1 MVMDGIRRH
10 SRWQSRTILKT
21 FHRCE
26 ALSSDA
32 GQSAVASHR
41 LALGLAIPRR
51 YDPNMAS
58 EQPNILWICTDQ
70 QRYDTV
76 HCLGNPHIHTPVVDR
91 LCAEGVAFSRAY
103 CQSPVCQPS
112 RASFLTGLYPNTAHV
127 NRNGNAHFP
136 ANERVRLIT
145 RRLADRGYDCGLAGK
160 LHIASCWTGVEPR
173 VDDGYRVFDFSPSA
187 MQFVGRGNAYTDW
200 LSRIGRLGEVIDTGA
215 MDAARNSGARYRPD
229 IPPELH
235 QTAWCADRAIAFME
249 QERSGPWLMSVN
261 IFDPHGPF
269 DAPLSYQ
276 QRYLDQDLPDAIY
289 GERDADTQERL
300 RGAFFQQY
308 SGAPGDK
315 QRRQKASYYGMIDL
329 IDEQVGRMLEALSRT
344 GQRDNTVVIF
354 MSDHG
359 EMLGDHGLTAKG
371 CRFYEGAVRV
381 PLIVSWPGR
390 FRQGVV
396 ADGLVELT
404 DVAPTLAEL
413 TGEPLSWTNGRSLLP
428 ILTGD
433 ADPAHHRD
441 HVRTEYYDALNMYLP
456 QEPGC
461 HTPCWATMYRDER
474 HKLVSYHGLDY
485 GELYDLERDPL
496 ELTNLW
502 EAPAAATLR
511 AELTQKSFDAT
522 VAACDPGPA
531 QIGRF

>member
-1 MVMDGIRRH
+1 
-10 SRWQSRTILKT
+10 
-21 FHRCE
+21 
-26 ALSSDA
+26 
-32 GQSAVASHR
+32 
-41 LALGLAIPRR
+41 
-51 YDPNMAS
+51 MAH
-58 EQPNILWICTDQ
+58 ELPNILWICTDQ

-76 HCLGNPHIHTPVVDR
+76 HCLNNPHIDTPVVDQ

-112 RASFLTGLYPNTAHV
+112 RASFLTGLYPNTIHV
-127 NRNGNAHFP
+127 NRNGNAYFP

-160 LHIASCWTGVEPR
+160 LHIASGWTGAEPR
-173 VDDGYRVFDFSPSA
+173 VDDGYRVFDFSLSA
-187 MQFVGRGNAYTDW
+187 LQFVGRGNAYTDW
-200 LSRIGRLGEVIDTGA
+200 LARIGRLDEAIDTSGI
-215 MDAARNSGARYRPD
+215 DPARNSGARYRPD

-235 QTAWCADRAIAFME
+235 QTAWCADRAIEFIE
-249 QERSGPWLMSVN
+249 QERGGPWLMSVN

-269 DAPLSYQ
+269 DAPRSYQ
-276 QRYLDQDLPDAIY
+276 QRYLDRELPPAIY
-289 GERDADTQERL
+289 GDRDADTQERL
-300 RGAFFQQY
+300 RGAFFQRY
-308 SGAPGDK
+308 SGPPGDK
-315 QRRQKASYYGMIDL
+315 QRQQKASYYGMIEL
-329 IDEQVGRMLEALSRT
+329 IDEQVGRMLDALERT

-381 PLIVSWPGR
+381 PLIISWPGH
-390 FRQGVV
+390 FQQGLV

-413 TGEPLSWTNGRSLLP
+413 TGEPLEWTNGRSLLP

-433 ADPAHHRD
+433 ANPARHRD
-441 HVRTEYYDALNMYLP
+441 HVRCEYYDALNMYLP
-456 QEPGC
+456 QEPGR
-461 HTPCWATMYRDER
+461 HTPCWATMYRDDR
-474 HKLVSYHGLDY
+474 HKLVTYHGLDH
-485 GELYDLERDPL
+485 GELYDLERDPQ

-502 EAPAAATLR
+502 DDPSAAALR
-511 AELTQKSFDAT
+511 ADLTQRSFDAT

>member
-1 MVMDGIRRH
+1 
-10 SRWQSRTILKT
+10 
-21 FHRCE
+21 
-26 ALSSDA
+26 
-32 GQSAVASHR
+32 
-41 LALGLAIPRR
+41 
-51 YDPNMAS
+51 MAS
-58 EQPNILWICTDQ
+58 ELPNILWICTDQ
-70 QRYDTV
+70 QRYDTI
-76 HCLGNPHIHTPVVDR
+76 HCLNNPYIHTPVVDR

-112 RASFLTGLYPNTAHV
+112 RASFLTGLYPNAIHV
-127 NRNGNAHFP
+127 NRNGNAYFP

-160 LHIASCWTGVEPR
+160 LHIASGWTGVEPR
-173 VDDGYRVFDFSPSA
+173 VDDGYRVFDFSLSA
-187 MQFVGRGNAYTDW
+187 LQFVGRGNAYTDW
-200 LSRIGRLGEVIDTGA
+200 LSRIGRLDEAIDTSGI
-215 MDAARNSGARYRPD
+215 DPARNSGARYRPD

-235 QTAWCADRAIAFME
+235 QTTWCADRTIEFME

-269 DAPLSYQ
+269 DAPRSYQ
-276 QRYLDQDLPDAIY
+276 QRYLDKDLPPAIY
-289 GERDADTQERL
+289 GDRDADTQERL
-300 RGAFFQQY
+300 RGAYFQQY
-308 SGAPGDK
+308 SGPPGDK
-315 QRRQKASYYGMIDL
+315 QRRQKASYYGMIEL
-329 IDEQVGRMLEALSRT
+329 IDEQVGRMLEALERT

-413 TGEPLSWTNGRSLLP
+413 TGEPLAWANGRSLLP

-433 ADPAHHRD
+433 AHPARHRD
-441 HVRTEYYDALNMYLP
+441 HVRCEYYDALNMHLP
-456 QEPGC
+456 QEPDR
-461 HTPCWATMYRDER
+461 HTPCWATMYRDDR
-474 HKLVSYHGLDY
+474 HKLVNYHGLDY
-485 GELYDLERDPL
+485 GELYDLEPDPQ
-496 ELTNLW
+496 EVNNLW
-502 EAPAAATLR
+502 EDPSAAALR
-511 AELTQKSFDAT
+511 TNLTQQSFDAT
-522 VAACDPGPA
+522 VAACDPGPD

>member
-1 MVMDGIRRH
+1 
-10 SRWQSRTILKT
+10 
-21 FHRCE
+21 
-26 ALSSDA
+26 
-32 GQSAVASHR
+32 
-41 LALGLAIPRR
+41 
-51 YDPNMAS
+51 MAS
-58 EQPNILWICTDQ
+58 ELPNILWICTDQ

-76 HCLGNPHIHTPVVDR
+76 HCLNNPHIHTPVVDR
-91 LCAEGVAFSRAY
+91 LCAEGVAFTRAY

-112 RASFLTGLYPNTAHV
+112 RASFLTGLYPNTIHV
-127 NRNGNAHFP
+127 NRNGNAYFP
-136 ANERVRLIT
+136 ANERGRLIT

-160 LHIASCWTGVEPR
+160 LHIASGWTGVEPR
-173 VDDGYRVFDFSPSA
+173 VDDGYRVFDFSLSA
-187 MQFVGRGNAYTDW
+187 LQFVGRGNAYTDW
-200 LSRIGRLGEVIDTGA
+200 LSRIGRLDEAIDTSGI
-215 MDAARNSGARYRPD
+215 DPARNSGARYRPD
-229 IPPELH
+229 IPPVLH
-235 QTAWCADRAIAFME
+235 QTAWCADRAIEFME
-249 QERSGPWLMSVN
+249 QQRSGPWLMSVN

-276 QRYLDQDLPDAIY
+276 QRCLDKDLPPAIY

-315 QRRQKASYYGMIDL
+315 QRRQKASYYGMIEL

-381 PLIVSWPGR
+381 PLVISWPGR

-413 TGEPLSWTNGRSLLP
+413 TGEPLAWTNGRSLLP
-428 ILTGD
+428 ILTGN
-433 ADPAHHRD
+433 ADPARHHD
-441 HVRTEYYDALNMYLP
+441 HVRCEYYDALNMYLP
-456 QEPGC
+456 QEPDR

-485 GELYDLERDPL
+485 GELYDLEHDPL

-502 EAPAAATLR
+502 EAPAAAALR
-511 AELTQKSFDAT
+511 ASLTQNSFDAT
-522 VAACDPGPA
+522 VAACDPGPD

>member
-1 MVMDGIRRH
+1 
-10 SRWQSRTILKT
+10 
-21 FHRCE
+21 
-26 ALSSDA
+26 
-32 GQSAVASHR
+32 
-41 LALGLAIPRR
+41 
-51 YDPNMAS
+51 MAN
-58 EQPNILWICTDQ
+58 ELPNILWICTDQ

-76 HCLGNPHIHTPVVDR
+76 HCLNNPHIHTPVVDQ
-91 LCAEGVAFSRAY
+91 LCADGVAFTRAY

-112 RASFLTGLYPNTAHV
+112 RASFLTGLYPNTIHV
-127 NRNGNAHFP
+127 NRNGNAYFP

-173 VDDGYRVFDFSPSA
+173 VDDGYRVFEFSPSA

-200 LSRIGRLGEVIDTGA
+200 LSRIGRLDEVIDTSA
-215 MDAARNSGARYRPD
+215 TDPARNSGARYRPD

-249 QERSGPWLMSVN
+249 QERNGPWQMSVN

-276 QRYLDQDLPDAIY
+276 QRYLDQDLPPAIY

-315 QRRQKASYYGMIDL
+315 QRRQKASYYGMIKL

-381 PLIVSWPGR
+381 PLVISWPGR

-413 TGEPLSWTNGRSLLP
+413 TGEPLQWTNGRSLLP

-433 ADPAHHRD
+433 ADPARHRG
-441 HVRTEYYDALNMYLP
+441 HVRSEYYDALNMYLP
-456 QEPGC
+456 QEPGR
-461 HTPCWATMYRDER
+461 HTPCWATMYRDDR

-502 EAPAAATLR
+502 EAPAAAALR
-511 AELTQKSFDAT
+511 AKLTQNSFDAT